1 MQGPE
6 VAAICRQRYVRE
18 EQELYA
24 GKPAALGDAS
34 LPRQSGSLEWRQTR
48 GEMGGGVMD
57 STAGSA
63 SIRTSDDV
71 TKLLQQMH
79 SESAKAQTQNHAPKP
94 IKKEESTAV
103 IAPRLPQRPAAELFE
118 EAKAKRSQI
127 KQLTEQI
134 QYGCK
139 NASCQN
145 SACCLSANSSLHSQL
160 GISNAADKS

>member
-1 MQGPE
+1 MGGTAQAE
-6 VAAICRQRYVRE
+6 ARST
-18 EQELYA
+18 
-24 GKPAALGDAS
+24 LGDARS
-34 LPRQSGSLEWRQTR
+34 RSGSDLPTEIRPRRTGAVCWKACSTWRR
-48 GEMGGGVMD
+48 VP
-57 STAGSA
+57 A